1 MLGLIRENEEINYI
15 DKSMLDSLIKEADL
29 KIIDTRSKAEFD
41 NLDTIEGAI
50 NIPIN
55 SKEFEERISKL
66 EKNYRYL
73 VYCNNGRRSEISL
86 KYFKNKG
93 FKEILLLK
101 RGLEGIFRD

>member
-1 MLGLIRENEEINYI
+1 MLGLIRENEEIIYI
-15 DKSMLDSLIKEADL
+15 DKSILDNLIVEKDL
-29 KIIDTRSKAEFD
+29 KIIDTRSTVEFD
-41 NLDTIEGAI
+41 NLDIIEEAM

-55 SKEFEERISKL
+55 SKDFERKIDELDK
-66 EKNYRYL
+66 KYRYL